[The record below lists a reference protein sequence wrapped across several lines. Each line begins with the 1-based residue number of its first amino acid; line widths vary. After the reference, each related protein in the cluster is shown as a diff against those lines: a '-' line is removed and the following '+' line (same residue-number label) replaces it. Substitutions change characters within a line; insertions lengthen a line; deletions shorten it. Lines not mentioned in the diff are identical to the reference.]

1 MKKSG
6 NNNPVTSGKP
16 EDAIEG
22 ELIEKENAPADDQDT
37 SEEKPDKK
45 SDANAASAE
54 KPASTTAGKVKQS
67 SPKAAEAPVNEETP
81 TKEQSKQKSDW
92 SGRIALLLAA
102 IALAGIGYLYWLQ
115 LQEKDLI
122 QQTQQNTAVKLSD
135 SLKKSQQQFTEQLN
149 ALSQK
154 LSALQSKSAQ
164 DQSNI
169 NELQDRLTRSI
180 QQVTAVQK
188 TNRAD
193 WLLAEVEY
201 LLRLAN
207 QRVLMEQTP
216 NGALQLLRSA
226 DKILRETDDVSI
238 YDIRKAV
245 AADIAALEAVPQL
258 DIEGVFLRLGALN
271 AQVDQLQVIPLT
283 EQHKLPELLDQV
295 NSEEFASSWSADI
308 KEAWA
313 TLSDKASKLIV
324 IQDRSEPV
332 EPLLSPQQSYYLQQN
347 LHLMLEQAQLSLL
360 QRKPQSYLSSLTKA
374 QEWVGTYFEQNHS
387 NTQALLKALKDLEQ
401 IEVAPQMPDISGS
414 LTALKSY
421 LQAMRK
427 LKEGAA

>member
-22 ELIEKENAPADDQDT
+22 ELIEKENAPADDQDA

-54 KPASTTAGKVKQS
+54 KPASTTAGKVKQR
-67 SPKAAEAPVNEETP
+67 SPKAADAPVKETP

-92 SGRIALLLAA
+92 SGRTALLLAA

-122 QQTQQNTAVKLSD
+122 QQAQQNTAVKLSD
-135 SLKKSQQQFTEQLN
+135 SLEKSQQQFTEQISALN
-149 ALSQK
+149 QK

-258 DIEGVFLRLGALN
+258 DTEGVFLRLGALN

-360 QRKPQSYLSSLTKA
+360 QRKPKSYLSSLTKA
-374 QEWVGTYFEQNHS
+374 QEWVRTYFEQNHS

-401 IEVAPQMPDISGS
+401 VEVAPQMPDISGS

-427 LKEGAA
+427 LKEGSA

>member
-6 NNNPVTSGKP
+6 NNNPATSEKP
-16 EDAIEG
+16 EEVIEG
-22 ELIEKENAPADDQDT
+22 ELIEKENAPANKPDTAESQAEET
-37 SEEKPDKK
+37 SETNKT
-45 SDANAASAE
+45 AAE
-54 KPASTTAGKVKQS
+54 KPEKPTVGKPKQ
-67 SPKAAEAPVNEETP
+67 EAPHATEAPAKEPPV
-81 TKEQSKQKSDW
+81 KEQPKQKASW
-92 SGRIALLLAA
+92 AGRIALLLAL
-102 IALAGIGYLYWLQ
+102 IALAGVGYLYWLQ
-115 LQEKDLI
+115 LQEKNQL
-122 QQTQQNTAVKLSD
+122 QQTRQDAAAELSGT
-135 SLKKSQQQFTEQLN
+135 LEKSQQQFNQQLG
-149 ALSQK
+149 ALNQK
-154 LSALQSKSAQ
+154 LSALQSKSTQ
-164 DQSNI
+164 DQANI
-169 NELQDRLTRSI
+169 NELQNRLTRSI
-180 QQVTAVQK
+180 QQVTAAQK
-188 TNRAD
+188 NDRAD

-226 DKILRETDDVSI
+226 DKILSETDDVTI

-258 DIEGVFLRLGALN
+258 DTEGVFLRLGALS

-295 NSEEFASSWSADI
+295 NSEEFAASWSADI
-308 KEAWA
+308 KQAWA

-360 QRKPQSYLSSLTKA
+360 QRKPKSYLNSLTKA
-374 QEWVGTYFEQNHS
+374 QQWVGTYFEQNHS

-401 IEVAPQMPDISGS
+401 VEVAPQMPDISGS
-414 LTALKSY
+414 LKALKSY
-421 LQAMRK
+421 LKEMRK